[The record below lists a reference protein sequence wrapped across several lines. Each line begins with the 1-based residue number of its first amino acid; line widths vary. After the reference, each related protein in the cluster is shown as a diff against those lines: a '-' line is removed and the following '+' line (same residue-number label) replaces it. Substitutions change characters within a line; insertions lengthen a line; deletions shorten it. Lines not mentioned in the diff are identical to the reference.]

1 MPVIYEF
8 EKRNF
13 TGGSLTTSFN
23 QNVVRKKKRHIGFG
37 VTTSFQSN
45 NEDKD
50 KQNIDQKI
58 DQKLKSHFGDGFYE
72 FKEGHSS

>member
-45 NEDKD
+45 NKAKEKE
-50 KQNIDQKI
+50 QIDQEKKI

-72 FKEGHSS
+72 IKEGH